1 MPTAALR
8 LSNVGVFF
16 SERRNIFKKERIWAL
31 KDVSMDV
38 FMGETLGIIG
48 PNGAGKSTLL
58 QILAGIISPNNG
70 IYKNYGHSVS
80 SLSLNVGFSKHLTGK
95 ENAIISGMLM
105 GMNKSTIISK
115 IEEIKKF
122 SELGDFFH
130 QPVKTYSTGM
140 KARLGFS
147 IAVQSNPDILLID
160 EILGVGD
167 SAFREKSSNA
177 LKRRIRS
184 NKTVVLVS
192 HNSKTIKKLCDRA
205 VLIENGQKL
214 MESKPES
221 VLDLYK
227 QRTNNESISKVK
239 KITNLDVKII
249 VHPGSPQKSGKQVT
263 FKAVATGGDGD
274 YEYAFRQYEVATE
287 TAITAREYSPDNTWH
302 WDTNSL
308 KGDYLISAWVRKV
321 GTFSR
326 WDGFKKIPYRIQ

>member
-1 MPTAALR
+1 MPSVALR

-16 SERRNIFKKERIWAL
+16 SERRNVFKKEKFWVL
-31 KDVSMDV
+31 KDISMDV

-48 PNGAGKSTLL
+48 KNGAGKSTLL
-58 QILAGIISPNNG
+58 QVLAGIISPNNG

-115 IEEIKKF
+115 IDDIKDF
-122 SELGDFFH
+122 SELGDYFD

-167 SAFREKSSNA
+167 SAFRKKSSNA
-177 LKRRIRS
+177 LKKRICS

-192 HNSKTIKKLCDRA
+192 HNTKTIKELCNRA
-205 VLIENGQKL
+205 LLIENGQKM
-214 MESKPES
+214 MESKPDV
-221 VLDLYK
+221 VLNLYK
-227 QRTNNESISKVK
+227 QRNNNKTISKVK
-239 KITNLDVKII
+239 KITNLNVKII
-249 VHPGSPQKSGKQVT
+249 VDRVSPQKKGNQIT
-263 FKAVATGGDGD
+263 FKAIAKGGDGD

-287 TAITAREYSPDNTWH
+287 TAITAREYSPDNTWI

-308 KGDYLISAWVRKV
+308 QGDFLISAWVRKA
-321 GTFSR
+321 GTSSR
-326 WDGFKKIPYRIQ
+326 WDGFKKIPYRIE